1 MLEFNSNMSNTTLK
15 VVNMTEIKKS
25 SKPKKI
31 TQIRNEKDVI
41 RYFIYQLTFFKAYI
55 T

>member
-25 SKPKKI
+25 SKPKKKL
-31 TQIRNEKDVI
+31 RLEMRKM
-41 RYFIYQLTFFKAYI
+41 
-55 T
+55 